1 MKENKRLDE
10 KTKESLSI
18 VDSIRNVICKKWSM
32 AIINAIDKGEQLR
45 YKDLTSIF
53 EGISP
58 TTLSSVLKE
67 LERERIIKKKT
78 FNEIPPRTEYSL
90 LQRGKEL
97 LKAIVPLE
105 KWVETR

>member
-1 MKENKRLDE
+1 MKERKSYENKELFI
-10 KTKESLSI
+10 I
-18 VDSIRNVICKKWSM
+18 VDSIRNIICKKWSM
-32 AIINAIDKGEQLR
+32 VIINAIDKGERLR

-67 LERERIIKKKT
+67 LEREKIIKKKT
-78 FNEIPPRTEYSL
+78 FNEIPPRIEYSL

-105 KWVETR
+105 KWAETR